1 MMGEGDHDLA
11 DTCRLGGVEIVGT
24 VELVCVDRLLRMSF
38 DSFLMS
44 VCGSIG
50 GGESLW
56 EQNELPLGN
65 ILLRTNGRGGR
76 GGEEVTESLIL

>member
-11 DTCRLGGVEIVGT
+11 DTCRMGGVEIVGT

-50 GGESLW
+50 GGEPLW
-56 EQNELPLGN
+56 E
-65 ILLRTNGRGGR
+65 
-76 GGEEVTESLIL
+76 